1 MSGVGGSSGNPGER
15 TTPPSAQPLSSS
27 VLGIAIIAIT
37 GMQLMSTLDGTIVIV
52 ALPRMQA
59 ELDLSDVAKSWVIT
73 AYVLTFGG
81 LLLIGGRVGDA
92 IGHKRAFLSGVG
104 VFTIASLVCGLATD
118 QVTLIIARAVQ
129 GTGAA
134 VAAPTGLAL
143 IATTYTVGT
152 ARNRA
157 MAVSAAMQAAGSI
170 LGLVLGGAF
179 TVISWRLAFLIN
191 VPIGIVIIVI
201 AVMRIR
207 ETHHER
213 LKLDVTG
220 ALLATLAC
228 TSAVLVFTQGP
239 PRGWIDPWVIGAAV
253 ATIAFLVT
261 FLIVERTAAH
271 PIVPFSVFDNR
282 NRVMTFIS
290 LFLAGG
296 VMLTVTVIIGLYV
309 QDVMGY
315 SALKAGVC
323 FIPFAI
329 AFGLGN
335 VAAARIAPYI
345 APRWLIIG
353 SGALVLGA
361 MLYGSTLTRT
371 IPYFPDLV
379 VPIVVGGFGIG
390 VISVILPLCA
400 VAEVGPSEI
409 GPVSAITLMVYNLG
423 GPLML
428 VVIQA
433 VQTSRTLYLGGT
445 TGPVKNMTPAQL
457 DALDAGYT
465 YSLLWVAGVAILVG
479 VAAFWIGF
487 SAGQIATA
495 QHTREAVEAGEL

>member
-1 MSGVGGSSGNPGER
+1 MSAAAGSGKSTDR
-15 TTPPSAQPLSSS
+15 TAPLSSS

-52 ALPRMQA
+52 ALPRLQA
-59 ELDLSDVAKSWVIT
+59 ELDLSDAGKSWVIT

-81 LLLIGGRVGDA
+81 LLLLGGRVGDA

-118 QVTLIIARAVQ
+118 GITLIVARAVQ

-143 IATTYTVGT
+143 IATTYAVGH

-157 MAVSAAMQAAGSI
+157 MAVSAAMQAIGSV
-170 LGLVLGGAF
+170 LGLVLGGAL

-191 VPIGIVIIVI
+191 VPIGVVIIAITVTRL
-201 AVMRIR
+201 A

-213 LKLDVTG
+213 LKLDITG
-220 ALLATLAC
+220 ALLATLGC

-239 PRGWIDPWVIGAAV
+239 PRGWVDPWVIGAGVASAV
-253 ATIAFLVT
+253 FFTAFLV
-261 FLIVERTAAH
+261 VERTAAN
-271 PIVPFSVFDNR
+271 PLVPFSVFDNR

-296 VMLTVTVIIGLYV
+296 VLLTLTVMIGLYV

-315 SALKAGVC
+315 SALRAGIS
-323 FIPFAI
+323 FIPFA
-329 AFGLGN
+329 AALGTGN
-335 VAAARIAPYI
+335 VLAARLAPHF

-353 SGALVLGA
+353 GGLLVLGA
-361 MLYGSTLTRT
+361 MLYGSTLQRT

-379 VPIVVGGFGIG
+379 APIVVGGFGIG
-390 VISVILPLCA
+390 LISVILPLCA
-400 VAEVGPSEI
+400 VAGVGPREI

-445 TGPVKNMTPAQL
+445 TGPVKDMTPAQL
-457 DALDAGYT
+457 DALDHGYT
-465 YSLLWVAGVAILVG
+465 YSLLWMAAVAVLVG

-487 SAGQIATA
+487 SARQIAVA

>member
-1 MSGVGGSSGNPGER
+1 MSAAAGSGGSADRVAHHPL
-15 TTPPSAQPLSSS
+15 TTH

-59 ELDLSDVAKSWVIT
+59 ELDLSDAGKSWVIT

-81 LLLIGGRVGDA
+81 LLLLGGRVGDA
-92 IGHKRAFLSGVG
+92 IGHKRAFISGVG

-118 QVTLIIARAVQ
+118 GITLIVARAVQ

-143 IATTYTVGT
+143 IATTYAVGH

-157 MAVSAAMQAAGSI
+157 LAVSAAMQGIGSV
-170 LGLVLGGAF
+170 LGLVLGGAL
-179 TVISWRLAFLIN
+179 TVVSWRLAFLIN
-191 VPIGIVIIVI
+191 IPIGILIVWI
-201 AVMRIR
+201 AVVRLD

-220 ALLATLAC
+220 ALLATLGC

-239 PRGWIDPWVIGAAV
+239 PRGWVDPWVFGAAIGS
-253 ATIAFLVT
+253 AIFFIA
-261 FLIVERTAAH
+261 FLIVERTAEH

-282 NRVMTFIS
+282 NRVMTFVS

-296 VMLTVTVIIGLYV
+296 VMLTLTVMIGLLV
-309 QDVMGY
+309 QDVLGY
-315 SALKAGVC
+315 SALKAGIC

-329 AFGLGN
+329 AFGIGSV
-335 VAAARIAPYI
+335 VAAKLAPHV

-353 SGALVLGA
+353 GGIFVLGA
-361 MLYGSTLTRT
+361 MLFGSTLNRG
-371 IPYFPDLV
+371 IPYFPDLFG
-379 VPIVVGGFGIG
+379 PIVVGGFGIG
-390 VISVILPLCA
+390 AIAVILPLCA
-400 VAEVGPSEI
+400 VAEVGAREI
-409 GPVSAITLMVYNLG
+409 GPVSSITLMVQNLG
-423 GPLML
+423 GPVVL

-445 TGPVKNMTPAQL
+445 TGPVKDMTPSQL
-457 DALDAGYT
+457 DALGHGYT
-465 YSLLWVAGVAILVG
+465 YSLLWVAGVAVLVG
-479 VAAFWIGF
+479 AAALFIGF
-487 SAGQIATA
+487 TARQIAAA